1 MDNIL
6 NLEKNILENA
16 KISAC
21 RIDDKELRI
30 KAYALN
36 IAANATAQFLDKMG
50 LESDTSL
57 SLYKIPSF
65 EKEFELA
72 DVYVDGFRFDTRIS
86 FDGQT
91 FAVPKTHTKYGATP
105 LAYIVIKLDQNINTA
120 EFLGFVGTEGLALP
134 DSTTEYH
141 TLSTDILRPMTE
153 IKDLLEASTLSI
165 HPYSATTH
173 EKIKELSAAF
183 IDNEITESEKVFL
196 IKHVVTCPVC
206 RETFCD
212 INDFD
217 TIVSHIKN
225 YKELLNDSTLSVLSG
240 NKKELDEAAL
250 ANMTLVEHAE
260 EDDLD
265 KIEEEQIFSTDI
277 VEEDTDL
284 TEETTNSDEL
294 ILDEQNTLPTDESE
308 DLNLNTEL
316 LDEEIINNNEQI
328 LSKEESLIEEQ
339 EEIELQE
346 TNIVQDENLQEELFE
361 EPEHLEIIEP
371 EEMFTNESIELNET
385 EDNHHL
391 EELHDTEELLNTDNI
406 ELHELSEIEN
416 IENLFDTDLI
426 TDTENTPLL
435 EEQPIEETS
444 IITEETTLY
453 TPQQPIELNYDDEEL
468 TEEPEENNILEENIE
483 EENLQENNDLQE
495 DIPLFE
501 EPLNEKD
508 SLERFEKQIEEET
521 ETPVEENEEEIE
533 EIPENNDKQE
543 ETVLLNEEPLNEKDS
558 LERFEKQIEEEEIAE
573 YQEITETDN
582 NTAVSED
589 IQTDANAE
597 IQSLLD
603 DDLMALLSEDNDN
616 ESSEEAESKEI
627 IQEESITNIEENIEN
642 ETAEEI
648 TEPVAE
654 ETIDELFENE
664 EQQTL
669 PKSELAEEPISNDVV
684 KKTKNMAIAAGLLI
698 VLLAASG
705 SMLVFNKQK
714 AINNDIQNNEMF
726 DFQTK
731 AEDEA
736 TQAPAVSQDINRSMT
751 NSFSEKPVAITIT
764 KLSWQV
770 SEKLALEPS
779 VKEYLQTVGKNIQ
792 MNLQN
797 DLANSADIAFNNV
810 VKVSFTIAQD
820 NTLKGLQILES
831 SGSDKIDADIS
842 TSIKNT
848 LKYVGVPKLDN
859 YKSDYFLTLI
869 INF

>member
-217 TIVSHIKN
+217 NIVSHIKN

-265 KIEEEQIFSTDI
+265 KIAEEQIFSTDI

-316 LDEEIINNNEQI
+316 LDEKIITNNEQI
-328 LSKEESLIEEQ
+328 LNKEESLIEEQ

-346 TNIVQDENLQEELFE
+346 TNIVQDENLQNKLFE
-361 EPEHLEIIEP
+361 EPEHLAIIEP
-371 EEMFTNESIELNET
+371 EEIFTNEDIELSET

-435 EEQPIEETS
+435 EEQPVEETS

-508 SLERFEKQIEEET
+508 SLERFEKQIEEE
-521 ETPVEENEEEIE
+521 
-533 EIPENNDKQE
+533 
-543 ETVLLNEEPLNEKDS
+543 
-558 LERFEKQIEEEEIAE
+558 EIAE

-616 ESSEEAESKEI
+616 ESSEEAKSKEI

-669 PKSELAEEPISNDVV
+669 PKFELAEEPISNDVV